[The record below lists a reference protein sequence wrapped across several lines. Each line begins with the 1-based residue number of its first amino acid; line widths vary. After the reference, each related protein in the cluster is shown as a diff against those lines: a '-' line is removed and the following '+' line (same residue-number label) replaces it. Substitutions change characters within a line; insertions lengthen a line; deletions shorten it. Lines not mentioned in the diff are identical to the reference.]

1 MNRYIR
7 KKESGISI
15 VALVITIILLL
26 ILSTVSIQAITG
38 SGLFEQAK
46 QAKVENKRGQV
57 KENLNLNLMSAQ
69 AEKADG
75 TAHDIVDLAHSILST
90 DEKIKSLKEI
100 GKNVEIDAEI
110 KNEEDYK
117 PTDWYFYVTVD
128 GDRYKVSKSGVICLG
143 KIKDLGPA
151 IKITEKSNT
160 SSTITVKVETQ
171 RNEGGKLQY
180 YIKDASSSDYK
191 LIKESNENTYTYEKL
206 NQGIKYSIKVVAVAK
221 NKKKAEVTCE
231 QTTGEVLG
239 LKEKDI
245 SFSAEPS
252 TMTNK
257 DVTVT
262 AKANIDIG
270 DYYLTTSTD
279 GKKWDITDNQTFSKN
294 GRMYVIL
301 SDGTN
306 YGKSSAGYTVTNI
319 DKLAPVN
326 FTPQITAKTTNSIT
340 VNGTTTDAEKTEDN
354 ASSGIKGYRF
364 SIDGGNT
371 YTKQQSSPIYKFE
384 GLSQTKEYTIKVEA
398 EDNAGNTTVGTANAT
413 TEAITSATG
422 ATYSPTTWTNGNVK
436 VTLPTKSGFTTVYT
450 KDGSAPTK
458 SSTKYSAA
466 FEVSGNCKVNYLYT
480 DGTNIGGAGTLN
492 INNIDKNNIGISKFS
507 GTPSTTIASTST
519 LSTTVNDTN
528 SGLSTIVW
536 QWGTSTSYGK
546 SSTSTYTNKN
556 GSTAGVKGDVSKSI
570 SINEL
575 SPNTKYYAK
584 ITVYDV
590 AGNSNT
596 STTSFTTKAAV
607 AQVGSTYYTSAQNAV
622 NSISSSGTVKL
633 VNNTT
638 EIVEIASGKN
648 ITLDLN
654 GKTITGKIKNNG
666 TLILS
671 GGTVNGSEQKYE
683 HGIENNGT
691 ATINSGTYKGYY
703 QGVINYK
710 GTTTIKGG
718 TFYGSQYDGVLA
730 KTGTVNISNGTFSG
744 GHSGA
749 YSGTTSGTLK
759 ISGGTFTSGSVG
771 AIGSDGGEVIVTAGT
786 FKGVGAHAFYSKAGN
801 IYIKGGTFTTTT
813 EVDAFTVKAG
823 TVEISGGSITG
834 GLSGFAINSGK
845 VTVTGGTFRGNK
857 YNGFWNDTATVYING
872 GNFSGKNWAIYSGKG
887 KLYYRRT
894 DSQKSD
900 TGKVSSQ
907 GWKALYSENF
917 SRY

>member
-1 MNRYIR
+1 MLQYTTCLCYNFFNRKIINFNYGGLNRYIR

-38 SGLFEQAK
+38 SGLFEQSK

-69 AEKADG
+69 AEKTDG

-100 GKNVEIDAEI
+100 GKDVEIDAEI

-128 GDRYKVSKSGVICLG
+128 GDIYKVSKSGVICLG

-180 YIKDASSSDYK
+180 YIKDDSSSDYK
-191 LIKESNENTYTYEKL
+191 LIKESNKNTYTYEKL
-206 NQGIKYSIKVVAVAK
+206 KQGIKYSIKVVAVAK
-221 NKKKAEVTCE
+221 NKKTAEVTFE
-231 QTTGEVLG
+231 QTTGT
-239 LKEKDI
+239 I
-245 SFSAEPS
+245 SA
-252 TMTNK
+252 
-257 DVTVT
+257 
-262 AKANIDIG
+262 
-270 DYYLTTSTD
+270 
-279 GKKWDITDNQTFSKN
+279 
-294 GRMYVIL
+294 
-301 SDGTN
+301 
-306 YGKSSAGYTVTNI
+306 
-319 DKLAPVN
+319 
-326 FTPQITAKTTNSIT
+326 
-340 VNGTTTDAEKTEDN
+340 
-354 ASSGIKGYRF
+354 AS
-364 SIDGGNT
+364 
-371 YTKQQSSPIYKFE
+371 
-384 GLSQTKEYTIKVEA
+384 
-398 EDNAGNTTVGTANAT
+398 
-413 TEAITSATG
+413 G
-422 ATYSPTTWTNGNVK
+422 ATCSPTTWTNGNVK

-450 KDGSAPTK
+450 KDGSTPTK
-458 SSTKYSAA
+458 SSTKYTSV
-466 FEVSGNCKVNYLYT
+466 FEVSSNCKINYLYT

-492 INNIDKNNIGISKFS
+492 INNIDKNNISISKFS

-519 LSTTVNDTN
+519 LSTTVNDAN

-730 KTGTVNISNGTFSG
+730 KTGTVNIYNGTFSG

-813 EVDAFTVKAG
+813 EIDAFTVKAG

-845 VTVTGGTFRGNK
+845 ATVTGGTFRGNK

-894 DSQKSD
+894 DYQKSD

-907 GWKALYSENF
+907 GWKAVYSENF

>member
-75 TAHDIVDLAHSILST
+75 TAHDIVDLAHTILST

-100 GKNVEIDAEI
+100 GKDVEIDAEI

-180 YIKDASSSDYK
+180 YIKDDSSSDYK

-206 NQGIKYSIKVVAVAK
+206 KQGIKYSIKVVAVAK
-221 NKKKAEVTCE
+221 NKKTAEVTFE
-231 QTTGEVLG
+231 QTTGEVLN
-239 LKEKDI
+239 LQKENIK
-245 SFSAEPS
+245 FEPVPS
-252 TMTNK
+252 TWTNK
-257 DVTVT
+257 DVTV
-262 AKANIDIG
+262 KVKPNIDIG
-270 DYYLTTSTD
+270 DYKIRTR
-279 GKKWDITDNQTFSKN
+279 KDNGEWQTADTQNFSSN
-294 GRMYVIL
+294 GTMYVIL
-301 SDGTN
+301 WDGTN
-306 YGKSSAGYTVTNI
+306 YGAAASQTIENI
-319 DKLAPVN
+319 DKNKPVISSATATSN
-326 FTPQITAKTTNSIT
+326 AITIKATDETSGIVGYAITTSNTEPTQFTAVTSTKSFDRTFTGYKQ
-340 VNGTTTDAEKTEDN
+340 GTTYYTWVKDA
-354 ASSGIKGYRF
+354 
-364 SIDGGNT
+364 
-371 YTKQQSSPIYKFE
+371 
-384 GLSQTKEYTIKVEA
+384 
-398 EDNAGNTTVGTANAT
+398 AGNVSESRTTTGT
-413 TEAITSATG
+413 ISAASG
-422 ATYSPTTWTNGNVK
+422 ATCSPTTWTNGNVK

-450 KDGSAPTK
+450 KDGSTPTK
-458 SSTKYSAA
+458 SSTKYTSV
-466 FEVSGNCKVNYLYT
+466 FEVSSNCKINYLYT
-480 DGTNIGGAGTLN
+480 DGANIGGAGTLN
-492 INNIDKNNIGISKFS
+492 INNIDKNNISISKFS

-519 LSTTVNDTN
+519 LSTTVNDAN

-730 KTGTVNISNGTFSG
+730 KTGTVNIYNGTFSG

-813 EVDAFTVKAG
+813 EIDAFTVKAG